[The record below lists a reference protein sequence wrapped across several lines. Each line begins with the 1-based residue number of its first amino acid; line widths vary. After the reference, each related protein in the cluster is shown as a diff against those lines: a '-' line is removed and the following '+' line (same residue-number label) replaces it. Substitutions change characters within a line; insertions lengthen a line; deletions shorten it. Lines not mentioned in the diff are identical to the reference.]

1 MYTLAGFGGTLLQ
14 LEEVGTDSIEN
25 EKKRTAE
32 MVAEALREAG
42 TLILVF
48 APLYMLYEHSPVSW
62 GMLEL
67 TLGVGALALLLG
79 IAVERGRQ

>member
-1 MYTLAGFGGTLLQ
+1 
-14 LEEVGTDSIEN
+14 
-25 EKKRTAE
+25 

-48 APLYMLYEHSPVSW
+48 APLYMLYEHSAVSW
-62 GMLEL
+62 KMLEC

-79 IAVERGRQ
+79 IRIERKRS